1 MIHVP
6 MFWPIM
12 TGSAMLNEMLPV
24 MARACRL
31 PSEAAELWMSA
42 VIPAPTKMAMMGLSR
57 IVKTSLNCGK
67 SASGF
72 TAPLIMV
79 MPVIKMAKPTHTE
92 PMSFFLLLL
101 VNMMRMMP
109 MSATMGEK
117 LSGFKSCT
125 KTLSLVM
132 PERLKIH
139 AVTVVPMFEPMM
151 TPMVCPSSMMP
162 ELTRPT
168 SMTVIAEEDW
178 IAMVMPMPSKRALK
192 RFEVMERKIRS
203 SLPPTIF
210 SRLEESKC
218 MP

>member
-1 MIHVP
+1 
-6 MFWPIM
+6 
-12 TGSAMLNEMLPV
+12 
-24 MARACRL
+24 
-31 PSEAAELWMSA
+31 
-42 VIPAPTKMAMMGLSR
+42 
-57 IVKTSLNCGK
+57 
-67 SASGF
+67 
-72 TAPLIMV
+72 
-79 MPVIKMAKPTHTE
+79 
-92 PMSFFLLLL
+92 
-101 VNMMRMMP
+101 

-210 SRLEESKC
+210 SKAGGKQMHADRGRTQVRQRV
-218 MP
+218 